1 MQTAYYVIAYSA
13 VLKAVDEFMR
23 MREII
28 RSVNV
33 ALKYFIAL
41 KYLIVVILV
50 DVDLLAIRRR
60 FPLIFAF
67 YKLKFRSISTSVLF
81 YPLRQD

>member
-1 MQTAYYVIAYSA
+1 MLTAYYVIAYSA

-50 DVDLLAIRRR
+50 
-60 FPLIFAF
+60 
-67 YKLKFRSISTSVLF
+67 
-81 YPLRQD
+81 

>member
-1 MQTAYYVIAYSA
+1 MLTAYYVIAYSA

-33 ALKYFIAL
+33 AL

-81 YPLRQD
+81 YPLRQV